1 MIIECCI
8 STVEGAKA
16 AQKWKANRVELCS
29 DLHKDGLTPSES
41 KIRSCTKAF
50 KGETHVMI
58 RPHNNGFLYNE
69 NEIKLMINQIKIAKK
84 LNAKGVVFGA
94 LNKLNKI
101 DIEVNKLLVRQA
113 KDLKLKC
120 TFHRAFDYCQE
131 PIKSLEEI
139 ISLDFDW
146 LLTSGQKNTAI
157 EGVIFIKE
165 IIKISNHRIN
175 ILAGSGVN
183 ASNAKKLSEIG
194 VNGLHFTIDK
204 TGSVNENKIID
215 IKKAIQ

>member
-8 STVEGAKA
+8 STIEGAKA

-58 RPHNNGFLYNE
+58 RPHNNGFVYSK

-101 DIEVNKLLVRQA
+101 DIKVNKLLVREA

-157 EGVIFIKE
+157 EGVHF
-165 IIKISNHRIN
+165 SMR
-175 ILAGSGVN
+175 ATGRWRYSCP
-183 ASNAKKLSEIG
+183 KLIG
-194 VNGLHFTIDK
+194 
-204 TGSVNENKIID
+204 
-215 IKKAIQ
+215 